1 MKKYRIIIRLFQKGE
16 VFMPGKVRV
25 IPANTNEPMKHV
37 VIYARVSSNTM
48 EQLDSLKAQISGL
61 TKFVS
66 GHNNW
71 KLVDIHIDIASAKKD
86 SSRPAFHKMIEECKA
101 GLTDIVVV
109 KNISRLGRDTV
120 EVLDAINTLKE
131 ADVRI
136 IFRQEELDTLTVGSS
151 LLMSTIEACT
161 QAENETR
168 SDNIK
173 WGIKQRASNGSL
185 GFYRRKCY
193 GYDKDENSDLV
204 INKEQAEVVKLI
216 FDLYLGGK
224 SILGIVKELKERG
237 IKSPT
242 GKDNWPKRSIEEMLS
257 NEKYIGIA
265 VVNVDGEEGQVYK
278 LNNSHPAII
287 SKEMFDVVQEE
298 KLKRSNVELTDDGI
312 RRKSRKYSSKR

>member
-1 MKKYRIIIRLFQKGE
+1 MI
-16 VFMPGKVRV
+16 PPRV
-25 IPANTNEPMKHV
+25 SEPVKHV
-37 VIYARVSSNTM
+37 VIYARVSSNSM
-48 EQLDSLKAQISGL
+48 EQLESLKAQISGL
-61 TKFVS
+61 VGFVS

-71 KLVDIHIDIASAKKD
+71 KLVDIHIDIASSKKG
-86 SSRPAFHKMIEECKA
+86 SARPAFHKMIEECRA

-151 LLMSTIEACT
+151 LLISTIEAYT

-168 SDNIK
+168 SANIK

-193 GYDKDENSDLV
+193 GYDKGENGDLV
-204 INKEQAEVVKLI
+204 INEEQAVIVRLI

>member
-1 MKKYRIIIRLFQKGE
+1 
-16 VFMPGKVRV
+16 MPGKVRV

-48 EQLDSLKAQISGL
+48 DQLESLKAQISGL

-86 SSRPAFHKMIEECKA
+86 SARPAFHQMIEECKA

-109 KNISRLGRDTV
+109 KSISRLGRDTV
-120 EVLDAINTLKE
+120 EVLDAINTLR
-131 ADVRI
+131 DSQVRI
-136 IFRQEELDTLTVGSS
+136 IFKQEELDTLTVGSS
-151 LLMSTIEACT
+151 LLISTIEACT

-193 GYDKDENSDLV
+193 GYDKDENGDLV

-216 FDLYLGGK
+216 FVLYLGGK
-224 SILGIVKELKERG
+224 SILGIVKELKDRN

-242 GKDNWPKRSIEEMLS
+242 GKDNWPKRSVEEMLS

-287 SKEMFDVVQEE
+287 SNEIFDAVQEE
-298 KLKRSNVELTDDGI
+298 KLKRSNLVVDENGTHRSG
-312 RRKSRKYSSKR
+312 KKYSSVKK

>member
-1 MKKYRIIIRLFQKGE
+1 
-16 VFMPGKVRV
+16 MPGKVRV
-25 IPANTNEPMKHV
+25 IPANTNEPIKHV

-48 EQLDSLKAQISGL
+48 DQLESLKAQISGL

-86 SSRPAFHKMIEECKA
+86 SSRPAFHQMIEECKA

-109 KNISRLGRDTV
+109 KSISRLGRDTV
-120 EVLDAINTLKE
+120 EVLDAINTLRE
-131 ADVRI
+131 LQVRI
-136 IFRQEELDTLTVGSS
+136 IFKQEELDTLTVGSS
-151 LLMSTIEACT
+151 LLISTIEACT

-193 GYDKDENSDLV
+193 GYDKDKNGELV
-204 INKEQAEVVKLI
+204 INEEQAEVVKLI
-216 FDLYLGGK
+216 FDLYLSGK
-224 SILGIVKELKERG
+224 SILGIVKELQSRD

-242 GKDNWPKRSIEEMLS
+242 GKDHWPKRSVEEMLS

-265 VVNVDGEEGQVYK
+265 VVNAGGEEGQVYK

-287 SKEMFDVVQEE
+287 SKEKFDAVQEE
-298 KLKRSNVELTDDGI
+298 KLKRSNIVVDENGVHRNTT
-312 RRKSRKYSSKR
+312 KYSSKNKNRILT

>member
-1 MKKYRIIIRLFQKGE
+1 
-16 VFMPGKVRV
+16 MPGKVRV
-25 IPANTNEPMKHV
+25 IPPRISEPVKHV
-37 VIYARVSSNTM
+37 VIYARVSSNSM
-48 EQLDSLKAQISGL
+48 EQLESLKAQISGL
-61 TKFVS
+61 VGFVS
-66 GHNNW
+66 GYNNW
-71 KLVDIHIDIASAKKD
+71 KLVDVHIDIASSKKG
-86 SSRPAFHKMIEECKA
+86 SARPAFHKMIEECKA

-151 LLMSTIEACT
+151 LLISAIEACT

-168 SDNIK
+168 SANIK

-193 GYDKDENSDLV
+193 GYVKDENSDLT
-204 INKEQAEVVKLI
+204 INEEQAVIVRLI

-237 IKSPT
+237 IISPT
-242 GKDNWPKRSIEEMLS
+242 GKDNWPKRSIEEILS

-265 VVNVDGEEGQVYK
+265 VVNVDGEEGQIYK

-287 SKEMFDVVQEE
+287 PNEIFDAVQKE
-298 KLKRSNVELTDDGI
+298 KLKRSNVIVDENGTH
-312 RRKSRKYSSKR
+312 RSNKKYSSKRKDI

>member
-1 MKKYRIIIRLFQKGE
+1 
-16 VFMPGKVRV
+16 MPGKVRV

-151 LLMSTIEACT
+151 LLISTIEACT

>member
-1 MKKYRIIIRLFQKGE
+1 
-16 VFMPGKVRV
+16 MPGKVRV

-48 EQLDSLKAQISGL
+48 DQLESLKAQVSGL
-61 TKFVS
+61 TKFIS

-71 KLVDIHIDIASAKKD
+71 KLVDVHIDIASAKKG
-86 SSRPAFHKMIEECKA
+86 SVRPAFHKMIEECKA

-120 EVLDAINTLKE
+120 EVLDAINILRE
-131 ADVRI
+131 SQVRI
-136 IFRQEELDTLTVGSS
+136 VFKQEELDTLTVGSS
-151 LLMSTIEACT
+151 LLISTIEACT

-168 SDNIK
+168 SNNIK

-193 GYDKDENSDLV
+193 GYDKDENGDLV

-224 SILGIVKELKERG
+224 SILGIVKELKERS

-242 GKDNWPKRSIEEMLS
+242 GKDNWPKRSIEEMLR
-257 NEKYIGIA
+257 NEKYIGVS
-265 VVNVDGEEGQVYK
+265 VVNVGGEEGQIYK
-278 LNNSHPAII
+278 LNNSHPEII
-287 SKEMFDVVQEE
+287 SKEMFDAVQKE
-298 KLKRSNVELTDDGI
+298 KHKRSNIIVDENGTH
-312 RRKSRKYSSKR
+312 RSNKKYSSKRKDI

>member
-1 MKKYRIIIRLFQKGE
+1 
-16 VFMPGKVRV
+16 MPGKVRV
-25 IPANTNEPMKHV
+25 IPPRISEPVKHV
-37 VIYARVSSNTM
+37 VIYARVSSNSM
-48 EQLDSLKAQISGL
+48 EQLESLKAQISGL
-61 TKFVS
+61 VGFVS
-66 GHNNW
+66 GYNNW
-71 KLVDIHIDIASAKKD
+71 KLVDIHIDIASSKKG
-86 SSRPAFHKMIEECKA
+86 SARPAFHKMIEECRA

-120 EVLDAINTLKE
+120 EVLYAINTLKE

-151 LLMSTIEACT
+151 LLISTIEACT

-168 SDNIK
+168 SANIK

-193 GYDKDENSDLV
+193 GYDKGENGDLV
-204 INKEQAEVVKLI
+204 INEEQAVIVRLI

-278 LNNSHPAII
+278 LNNSHPPII
-287 SKEMFDVVQEE
+287 SKEKFNAVQEE

>member
-1 MKKYRIIIRLFQKGE
+1 
-16 VFMPGKVRV
+16 MPGKVRV
-25 IPANTNEPMKHV
+25 IPPRISEPVKHV
-37 VIYARVSSNTM
+37 VIYARVSSNSM
-48 EQLDSLKAQISGL
+48 EQLESLKAQISGL
-61 TKFVS
+61 VGFVS

-71 KLVDIHIDIASAKKD
+71 KLVDIHIDIASSKKG
-86 SSRPAFHKMIEECKA
+86 SARPAFHKMIEECKA

-120 EVLDAINTLKE
+120 EVLGAINTLKE

-151 LLMSTIEACT
+151 LLISTIEACT

-168 SDNIK
+168 SANIK

-193 GYDKDENSDLV
+193 GYDKDENGDLV
-204 INKEQAEVVKLI
+204 INEEQAAIVRLI
-216 FDLYLGGK
+216 FDLYLDGK
-224 SILGIVKELKERG
+224 SILGIIKELKERS

-242 GKDNWPKRSIEEMLS
+242 GKDNWPKRSVEEMLS

-265 VVNVDGEEGQVYK
+265 VVNVDGEEGQIYR

-287 SKEMFDVVQEE
+287 SNEIFDAVQKAKPE
-298 KLKRSNVELTDDGI
+298 RSNVVTDENG
-312 RRKSRKYSSKR
+312 RHRSKTKYSSKQK

>member
-1 MKKYRIIIRLFQKGE
+1 
-16 VFMPGKVRV
+16 MPGKVRV
-25 IPANTNEPMKHV
+25 IPAKTSEPMRCV
-37 VIYARVSSNTM
+37 VIYARVSSNSM
-48 EQLDSLKAQISGL
+48 EQLESLKAQISVLVG
-61 TKFVS
+61 FVS

-71 KLVDIHIDIASAKKD
+71 NLVDIHIDIASSKKG
-86 SSRPAFHKMIEECKA
+86 SVRPAFHQMIEECKA
-101 GLTDIVVV
+101 GLTDIVVI

-151 LLMSTIEACT
+151 LLISTIEACT

-168 SDNIK
+168 SANIK

-193 GYDKDENSDLV
+193 GYDKDENGELV
-204 INKEQAEVVKLI
+204 INDEQAAVVRLI
-216 FDLYLGGK
+216 FDLYLDGK
-224 SILGIVKELKERG
+224 SVLGIIKELKIRN

-242 GKDNWPKRSIEEMLS
+242 GKDNWPKRSVDEMLC
-257 NEKYIGIA
+257 NEKYIGVA
-265 VVNVDGEEGQVYK
+265 VVNVGGKEGQIYK

-287 SKEMFDVVQEE
+287 SKEIFDAVQEE
-298 KLKRSNVELTDDGI
+298 KLKRSNVVIGENGTH
-312 RRKSRKYSSKR
+312 RSSTKYSSKK